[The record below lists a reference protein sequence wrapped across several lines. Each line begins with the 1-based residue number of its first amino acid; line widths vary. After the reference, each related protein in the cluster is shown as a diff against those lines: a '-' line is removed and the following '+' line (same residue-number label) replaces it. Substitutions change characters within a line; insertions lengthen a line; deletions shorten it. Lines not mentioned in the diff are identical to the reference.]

1 MNEEQAAFHSS
12 LIIHHSSFSFVYV
25 LADGVAQLFGLLLGE
40 GAGDDAA
47 VLEADDGDAAVHLKV
62 EGEVAAVLQLE
73 DERGRDARRAVGLKW
88 HLWPSPYARESLGR
102 ERPTGRNEAFGSR
115 PAAALV

>member
-1 MNEEQAAFHSS
+1 MKGLPTADSS
-12 LIIHHSSFSFVYV
+12 SFILPPSSFSLVYV

-47 VLEADDGDAAVHLKV
+47 VLKADDGDAAVHLKV

-88 HLWPSPYARESLGR
+88 HLWPSPSAPERLGSATPAGARVWRPRGR
-102 ERPTGRNEAFGSR
+102 S
-115 PAAALV
+115 AALV